1 MGGRMDTSR
10 AREWMVKARRVGSLV
25 ALVAFALL
33 AVACTPPAANLQARA
48 LSETDPKAQQ
58 DWKVSSDADYCNVKP
73 PNVDFKSATFGFAQS
88 ENNNP
93 WRIAQTESMKNAAE
107 ENGVK
112 LVVTDAQSS
121 TPKQISDIQDM
132 IAQGV
137 NVLFIP
143 PREEEGMEPALKAAR
158 EAGVP
163 VFMVDREANAKICED
178 YLTFMGSDFVQQ
190 GERAAEWLVKA
201 TNGKAKI
208 AELQGTVGASVTHDR
223 GEGFKNVIDENPGM
237 EIIASQSG
245 NFTRAEGQNV
255 MEQIIGSNP
264 DLDAVYA
271 HNDEMAI
278 GAIQALK
285 DAGRTPGKDVTVVS
299 TDGTRDALQAIIDGD
314 LGATVETNPRFGPL
328 AFETARKF
336 LAGEPVPTR
345 ITVQD
350 HLFDKSNAA
359 EFVDSAY

>member
-1 MGGRMDTSR
+1 MQ
-10 AREWMVKARRVGSLV
+10 AKQVGSLLAVV
-25 ALVAFALL
+25 ALALL
-33 AVACTPPAANLQARA
+33 AMACTPPGAKLVSRA
-48 LSETDPKAQQ
+48 TSETDPKAQQ
-58 DWKVSSDADYCNVKP
+58 DWEVPSDADYCNVKP
-73 PNVDFKSATFGFAQS
+73 PKVDFKSATFGFAQT

-93 WRIAQTESMKNAAE
+93 WRIAQTESMRNAAE

-112 LVVTDAQSS
+112 LLITDAQSN
-121 TPKQISDIQDM
+121 TPKQVSDIQDM
-132 IAQGV
+132 VSQGV
-137 NVLFIP
+137 DVLFIP
-143 PREEEGMEPALKAAR
+143 PREEEGMEPALEAAR

-163 VFMVDREANAKICED
+163 VFMVDREANATTCQD
-178 YLTFMGSDFVQQ
+178 YITFMGSNFIQQ
-190 GERAAEWLVKA
+190 GERAAEWLVEA
-201 TNGKAKI
+201 TDGKAKI
-208 AELQGTVGASVTHDR
+208 AELQGTVGASVTADR

-237 EIIASQSG
+237 EMVASQSG
-245 NFTRAEGQNV
+245 NFNRAEGQNV
-255 MEQIIGSNP
+255 MEQILGGNP

-285 DAGRTPGKDVTVVS
+285 DAGRKPGEDVTVVS
-299 TDGTRDALQAIIDGD
+299 VDGTRDALQAIIDGD

-336 LAGEPVPTR
+336 LSGESVPTR